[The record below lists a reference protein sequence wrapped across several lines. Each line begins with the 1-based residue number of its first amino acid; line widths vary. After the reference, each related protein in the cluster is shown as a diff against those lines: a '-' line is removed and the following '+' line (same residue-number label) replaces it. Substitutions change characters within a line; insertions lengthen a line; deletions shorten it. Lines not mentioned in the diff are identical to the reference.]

1 MKQIADSG
9 SDAAQLGRTTRGGFE
24 QPEQEGGCGKMLGS
38 TPDESGGP
46 GKNVELLRLGERI
59 GMTA

>member
-1 MKQIADSG
+1 
-9 SDAAQLGRTTRGGFE
+9 LGRTTRGGFE

-38 TPDESGGP
+38 TPDESGGS
-46 GKNVELLRLGERI
+46 GKNVELLRLDERI